1 MRAPARWAVLVWVL
15 LMLMAA
21 VFWLTLSWESIDA
34 SAGVMGAAVC
44 SVVVGGI
51 LTLRVS
57 SNSVG
62 PLALVAG
69 SAWVIYL
76 FGNVY
81 ARASLQGSSLP
92 GAYIFGWAGAWTGA
106 LFAIGVS
113 ALILVFPTGRPVG
126 WWRVV
131 AIGPIAGIVSTLIGA
146 IALWGL
152 PLSTLVNTE
161 LASQAA
167 GYGLVDA
174 GFITGFVS
182 AIPATLSLVAR
193 FRRAELVERQQVK
206 WLLTATSL
214 FVITYVLAVFTDD
227 SNETFWWILSVALA
241 GIPIAILFAVLR
253 YRLYEIDRIVSRTV
267 SYTVVIGFLA
277 AVYVGGLT
285 WLTLLLPDQSHLVV
299 AATTLA
305 VATLFNPVRKRVQ
318 VWVDRRFSRSRY
330 DIQRVMESF
339 AGSLRD
345 QVDSQIVVD
354 GWVRVVAETMQPVSV
369 GVWTKGRS
377 RNDSGTIEG

>member
-15 LMLMAA
+15 LMLLAA
-21 VFWLTLSWESIDA
+21 VIWLTLSWESIDA
-34 SAGVMGAAVC
+34 AAGVMGAAVC

-92 GAYIFGWAGAWTGA
+92 GDYIFAWAGAWTGA

-126 WWRVV
+126 WWKVV
-131 AIGPIAGIVSTLIGA
+131 AIGPIAGTVSTLIGA
-146 IALWGL
+146 IAMWGL
-152 PLSTLVNTE
+152 PLSMLVNTE
-161 LASQAA
+161 LVSQAA
-167 GYGLVDA
+167 GYAFVDA

-193 FRRAELVERQQVK
+193 FRRAGSVERQQVK
-206 WLLTATSL
+206 WLLMATSL
-214 FVITYVLAVFTDD
+214 LAITYVLAVTTDD
-227 SNETFWWILSVALA
+227 SNETFWWILSGALA
-241 GIPIAILFAVLR
+241 AIPIAILFAVLR
-253 YRLYEIDRIVSRTV
+253 YRLYQIDRIVSRTV
-267 SYTVVIGFLA
+267 SYTLVIGLLA
-277 AVYVGGLT
+277 AVFLGAV
-285 WLTLLLPDQSHLVV
+285 TLLTSILPDESDLAT
-299 AATTLA
+299 AASTLA
-305 VATLFNPVRKRVQ
+305 VVGLFNPVRRRVQ
-318 VWVDRRFSRSRY
+318 DWVERRFNRSRY
-330 DIQRVMESF
+330 DAQRVMDQF
-339 AGSLRD
+339 AGSL
-345 QVDSQIVVD
+345 QGEVDPGEVVE
-354 GWVRVVAETMQPVSV
+354 GWVGVVSETMQPTLVA
-369 GVWTKGRS
+369 VWTKDTS
-377 RNDSGTIEG
+377 RNDVGTIEE